1 MIERWRAREKERV
14 NAIKKKILKCKK
26 KNLKKKK
33 TNNKQQL
40 LYDIRIHF
48 NVIFLIIY
56 MYTNNMIN
64 ENKKK
69 ERWFKK
75 QQQLQ
80 SNV

>member
-1 MIERWRAREKERV
+1 M
-14 NAIKKKILKCKK
+14 
-26 KNLKKKK
+26 KKK
-33 TNNKQQL
+33 TLKEKENQQHAAATL

-64 ENKKK
+64 ENKNKKKK

-75 QQQLQ
+75 QQQQQLQ

>member
-1 MIERWRAREKERV
+1 M
-14 NAIKKKILKCKK
+14 
-26 KNLKKKK
+26 KKK
-33 TNNKQQL
+33 TLNEKENQQHAAATL

-64 ENKKK
+64 ENKNKKK

-75 QQQLQ
+75 QQQQLQ